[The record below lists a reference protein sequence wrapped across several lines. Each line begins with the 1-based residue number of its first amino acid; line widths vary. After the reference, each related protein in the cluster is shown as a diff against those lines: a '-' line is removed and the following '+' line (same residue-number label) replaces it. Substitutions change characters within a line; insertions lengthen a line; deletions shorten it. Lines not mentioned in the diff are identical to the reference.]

1 MAAPC
6 CCCGHVPN
14 SPQRPIP
21 LNERIQRAIHVLQDG
36 RLSLFTAFLR
46 VLDPMQEDFATYRGH
61 IYACSKD
68 QPHGK
73 LAQLLDCLFQDSR
86 SKAQLL
92 AWMEPHALRLVARK
106 VYNEMD
112 DVKHILSGTIDTIS
126 PELLLTWDI
135 NSMVGKIME
144 ERAPVLSEILKSA
157 AQSDRAS
164 RENSVKDISTT
175 CQVIVTQL
183 AKARSNRALYFAA
196 PFALFLWTNGASRQ
210 TIEALAKCGLSISFT
225 SLLKLLNKLASRC
238 LDQAAQITRFPH
250 ILCYNNI
257 NISTS
262 IFVEQ
267 RIGAPA
273 KVQSGTFPIVYELS
287 NTNPQHLCLG
297 PMLQH
302 ANQATDL
309 TFNGD
314 VRPTNDQVRAFY
326 GQLRIHIIAVLL
338 DVCTSFNGPLGY
350 QDHSDPLLEH
360 EERHKPPKGYKTKQ
374 FPLRTSTIDE
384 SSISGN
390 IAVINDVYINQVK
403 MTHEQLLDRA
413 IPSINDQ
420 STNARIRGAK
430 VLRAKDVNT
439 FTQLKCLQLGFGLF
453 HLCMNLIWA
462 LLHVHRGSISEPGSL
477 SYFFALLDRSRLGSE
492 HPDYHTLLST
502 LMQILDG
509 IVLNAWKAECGH
521 SSLSTLAASNP
532 TPTELCNIADKI
544 LHNHVTPPHD
554 LPKGKNNDPRSTKVP
569 DHSGQRSLRDEA
581 TVDVAQRNLQILTC
595 DLLVVR
601 EVICA
606 TSDGAGSN
614 NYCAEILH
622 FIYNLKRVWTPEFA
636 NIMRDSML
644 INTTGL
650 EGHFMAIDLNI
661 EHHICFLKANSYIIR
676 VLCDVNM
683 LLQRFYASKGVYASW
698 DHLGDISAAV
708 DLLRHV
714 QKQVGKSLDIS
725 YQGITHITPDTSAS
739 VNKVAHKVSEL
750 KLHTFLPHREENSR
764 IRLVVNSLALGE
776 QKLKSAT
783 LATFNRKVRAMMAGE
798 GEGLEDEEDE
808 IPKENFDRSSD
819 ESQ

>member
-1 MAAPC
+1 
-6 CCCGHVPN
+6 
-14 SPQRPIP
+14 
-21 LNERIQRAIHVLQDG
+21 
-36 RLSLFTAFLR
+36 
-46 VLDPMQEDFATYRGH
+46 
-61 IYACSKD
+61 
-68 QPHGK
+68 
-73 LAQLLDCLFQDSR
+73 
-86 SKAQLL
+86 
-92 AWMEPHALRLVARK
+92 MEPHALRLVARK

-126 PELLLTWDI
+126 PESLLTWDI

-250 ILCYNNI
+250 ILCYDNI

-262 IFVEQ
+262 IFIEQ

-297 PMLQH
+297 LMLQR

-350 QDHSDPLLEH
+350 QDRSDPLLKH
-360 EERHKPPKGYKTKQ
+360 EERRKPPKGYKTKQ
-374 FPLRTSTIDE
+374 FLLRTSTIDE

-390 IAVINDVYINQVK
+390 IAVINDVYVNQVK

-430 VLRAKDVNT
+430 
-439 FTQLKCLQLGFGLF
+439 LGFGLF

-462 LLHVHRGSISEPGSL
+462 LLHIHRGSISEPGSL

-509 IVLNAWKAECGH
+509 IVLNAWKVECGH
-521 SSLSTLAASNP
+521 SSLLTLAASNP
-532 TPTELCNIADKI
+532 TPTELCDIADKI
-544 LHNHVTPPHD
+544 LHDHVTPPHD
-554 LPKGKNNDPRSTKVP
+554 LPKGKNNDPP
-569 DHSGQRSLRDEA
+569 
-581 TVDVAQRNLQILTC
+581 TVDVAQRNLQILTR
-595 DLLVVR
+595 DLLVVH
-601 EVICA
+601 ELICA
-606 TSDGAGSN
+606 TSDGDFGRIEDMLGYLTMIFRGAGSN

-622 FIYNLKRVWTPEFA
+622 FIYNLKRIWTPEFA
-636 NIMRDSML
+636 
-644 INTTGL
+644 
-650 EGHFMAIDLNI
+650 
-661 EHHICFLKANSYIIR
+661 
-676 VLCDVNM
+676 
-683 LLQRFYASKGVYASW
+683 
-698 DHLGDISAAV
+698 
-708 DLLRHV
+708 
-714 QKQVGKSLDIS
+714 
-725 YQGITHITPDTSAS
+725 
-739 VNKVAHKVSEL
+739 
-750 KLHTFLPHREENSR
+750 
-764 IRLVVNSLALGE
+764 
-776 QKLKSAT
+776 
-783 LATFNRKVRAMMAGE
+783 
-798 GEGLEDEEDE
+798 
-808 IPKENFDRSSD
+808 
-819 ESQ
+819 